1 LERIRIWI
9 VRSGRPA
16 HPQPPFPVGR
26 GFEILQI
33 EKGRLPSAFHF
44 FIGNSLFICW
54 IFLWI
59 LRDLNPRPS
68 DYESDALTN

>member
-1 LERIRIWI
+1 
-9 VRSGRPA
+9 
-16 HPQPPFPVGR
+16 VGR
-26 GFEILQI
+26 GFEEFVNRERPTFI
-33 EKGRLPSAFHF
+33 RLSF